1 MRCGALRGLVE
12 QFGDVREALAQAGH
26 GPARQV
32 RVGEHGTDP
41 QRLGARVLGTT
52 EEVLEVPGER
62 GETPTDPQFDVSD
75 VELTIGGAP
84 VAARAGDLV
93 RMPADIPHAVRALT
107 AFKMLLVMLKEPR

>member
-41 QRLGARVLGTT
+41 QRLRVRVLGTT
-52 EEVLEVPGER
+52 EEILEVPGER
-62 GETPTDPQFDVSD
+62 GETPTDPQLDVSD
-75 VELTIGGAP
+75 VELTIRGQ
-84 VAARAGDLV
+84 VHD
-93 RMPADIPHAVRALT
+93 PHPLAVVLFGER
-107 AFKMLLVMLKEPR
+107 VPREGSPSR